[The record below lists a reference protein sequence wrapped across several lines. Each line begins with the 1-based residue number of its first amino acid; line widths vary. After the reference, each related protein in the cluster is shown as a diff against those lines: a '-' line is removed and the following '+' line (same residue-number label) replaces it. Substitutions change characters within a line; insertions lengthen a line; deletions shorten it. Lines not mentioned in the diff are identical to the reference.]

1 MPEADAAP
9 PRRDPL
15 ARILESAPVELR
27 WAAGLL
33 QASGDPAHRARVA
46 DMLRRVE
53 DAEGAM
59 ARPEPPSPAEKK
71 ALLAPL
77 IAELHY
83 AGEALRRT
91 DDRVQRHRANGILQT
106 AINGE
111 YLMSRP

>member
-1 MPEADAAP
+1 MPETNAAP

-15 ARILESAPVELR
+15 ARILETAPVELR

-33 QASGDPAHRARVA
+33 RDSGDPAHQARAA

-53 DAEGAM
+53 DTERAM
-59 ARPEPPSPAEKK
+59 ARPEPPATDEKK

-77 IAELHY
+77 IAELTY
-83 AGEALRRT
+83 AGEALRQT
-91 DDRVQRHRANGILQT
+91 SDRVQRHRANGILQT

-111 YLMSRP
+111 YLLSRP